1 MHQPRLPIQVTLV
14 ITKKFNTKLMSSTP
28 LTLNLVEGS
37 VSFSFSPQAAR
48 ELKAAIDRLM
58 ESLKAAAAKPT
69 PGGTKATPQPPL
81 EYRYTGE
88 VFLEVFCNPNI
99 WPTPFAAK
107 VLLTVRTINIR
118 ITTEAE
124 LTRIIDDINQYLDQV
139 G

>member
-1 MHQPRLPIQVTLV
+1 
-14 ITKKFNTKLMSSTP
+14 MSSTP

-48 ELKAAIDRLM
+48 ELQGAIAQLM
-58 ESLKAAAAKPT
+58 ERLKAIAAKPT
-69 PGGTKATPQPPL
+69 ASGKVNPQPPL

-88 VFLEVFCNPNI
+88 VFLEIFCNPNI

-107 VLLTVRTINIR
+107 VLLTVRDINIR
-118 ITTEAE
+118 LTTEAE
-124 LTRIIDDINQYLDQV
+124 LTRLIEDVNQYLEQL